1 MAPRKV
7 DLIGLSRAE
16 LVTEMARMQL
26 PRFRA
31 DQLWHW
37 IYHKGVTDFSAM
49 TTLAKPL
56 RANLSGYYTIGRWA
70 VSSRQE
76 SQDGTIKWLFRL
88 A

>member
-1 MAPRKV
+1 M
-7 DLIGLSRAE
+7 IGLSRAE
-16 LVTEMARMQL
+16 LVDEMARMQL

-56 RANLSGYYTIGRWA
+56 RANLDGYYTIGRLA
-70 VSSRQE
+70 VSSRQKAGRHHQMAV
-76 SQDGTIKWLFRL
+76 SPCRRP
-88 A
+88 